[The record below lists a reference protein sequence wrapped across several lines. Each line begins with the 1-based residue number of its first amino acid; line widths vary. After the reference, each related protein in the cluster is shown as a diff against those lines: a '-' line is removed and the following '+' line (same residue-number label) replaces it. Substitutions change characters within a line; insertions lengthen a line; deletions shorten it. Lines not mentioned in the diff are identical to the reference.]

1 MSDTIINGTEFNCDD
16 IKYSSPKTN
25 SVGGKSVN
33 IFNKLNNSRLNIS
46 TPMML
51 TWGASYYVDKSSGQ
65 GNGKFEMS
73 LQFPNEDYNNEEAST
88 FLENLKKFEQK
99 IKSDAFA
106 NSKNWFGKVHK
117 SLDILEELYSP
128 MLKYS
133 KDKNTGEAD
142 LSKAPSIRVKI
153 PVWEGTWRCEVYDDE
168 GTKLFPNSSGTT
180 PVELIPKATT
190 VKVLMTCG
198 GIWFANGKFGITWK
212 LVQAMVQ
219 KPRPQLSGRCFLNP
233 SSSKPVTPPSSPVD
247 EPTIQL
253 VVQSSISPDI
263 QIELPK
269 PEVSV
274 EDSDCDDEDD
284 HRSVSSSV
292 KEEVQTDSVA
302 TVPITEPAKKSRKVV
317 KKKE

>member
-1 MSDTIINGTEFNCDD
+1 MSDTIINGTEFNCEN

-25 SVGGKSVN
+25 SAGGKSVN

-51 TWGASYYVDKSSGQ
+51 TWGASDYVDKSSGQ
-65 GNGKFEMS
+65 GNGKFEMT
-73 LQFPNEDYNNEEAST
+73 LQFPNEDYKNEEAT
-88 FLENLKKFEQK
+88 AFLENLKKFETK
-99 IKSDAFA
+99 LKTDAFS

-117 SLDILEELYSP
+117 SLDIVEELYSP

-133 KDKNTGEAD
+133 KDKNTGECD
-142 LSKAPSIRVKI
+142 LTKAPSIRVKL

-168 GTKLFPNSSGTT
+168 GTKLFPGASSVT
-180 PVELIPKATT
+180 PVELIPKATN

-219 KPRPQLSGRCFLNP
+219 KPRPQLSGRCFLKP
-233 SSSKPVTPPSSPVD
+233 SAKPITPPSSPV
-247 EPTIQL
+247 EEIIQL
-253 VVQSSISPDI
+253 SVSEKVSEIV
-263 QIELPK
+263 EEVR
-269 PEVSV
+269 PEVNV
-274 EDSDCDDEDD
+274 DDSDCDEEDD
-284 HRSVSSSV
+284 HQSTTSSV
-292 KEEVQTDSVA
+292 KEEPQTTSA
-302 TVPITEPAKKSRKVV
+302 PPPKKVRKVV

>member
-1 MSDTIINGTEFNCDD
+1 MSDTVIEGTEFNCDN

-33 IFNKLNNSRLNIS
+33 IFNKLTNSRLNIS

-51 TWGASYYVDKSSGQ
+51 TWGASDYVDKSSGQ

-73 LQFPNEDYNNEEAST
+73 LQFPNDDYKNEEASS
-88 FLENLKKFEQK
+88 FLENLKKFETK
-99 IKSDAFA
+99 IKNDALA

-117 SLDILEELYSP
+117 SLDILEALYSP

-133 KDKNTGEAD
+133 KDKNTGECD
-142 LSKAPSIRVKI
+142 LTKAPSIRVKL

-168 GTKLFPNSSGTT
+168 GTQLFPGASGVT
-180 PVELIPKATT
+180 PVDLIPKATN
-190 VKVLMTCG
+190 VKILMTCG

-219 KPRPQLSGRCFLNP
+219 KPRPQLSGRCFLKP
-233 SSSKPVTPPSSPVD
+233 SATKPVTLPSSPVD
-247 EPTIQL
+247 EPVQQ
-253 VVQSSISPDI
+253 VVQV
-263 QIELPK
+263 ELPK
-269 PEVSV
+269 TEVSV
-274 EDSDCDDEDD
+274 EDSDCDEEDE
-284 HRSVSSSV
+284 HSATSSV
-292 KEEVQTDSVA
+292 KEEAQTDSVA
-302 TVPITEPAKKSRKVV
+302 TVPITEPTKKPRKVV

>member
-1 MSDTIINGTEFNCDD
+1 MSDTIINGTEFNCDN

-25 SVGGKSVN
+25 SVGGKSIN
-33 IFNKLNNSRLNIS
+33 IFNKLTNSRLNIS

-51 TWGASYYVDKSSGQ
+51 TWGASDYVDKSSGQ

-73 LQFPNEDYNNEEAST
+73 LQFPNEDYKNEEASV
-88 FLENLKKFEQK
+88 FLENLKKFEDK
-99 IKSDAFA
+99 IKNDALA

-117 SLDILEELYSP
+117 SLDILEALYSP

-133 KDKNTGEAD
+133 KDKNTGECD
-142 LSKAPSIRVKI
+142 LTKAPSIRIKL

-168 GTKLFPNSSGTT
+168 GTKLFPSSSSVT
-180 PVELIPKATT
+180 PVELIPKATN

-219 KPRPQLSGRCFLNP
+219 KPRPQLSGRCFLQP
-233 SSSKPVTPPSSPVD
+233 SSKPVTPPSSPVD
-247 EPTIQL
+247 ENPAQP
-253 VVQSSISPDI
+253 VAQVEQS
-263 QIELPK
+263 ELPK
-269 PEVSV
+269 PEVNV
-274 EDSDCDDEDD
+274 EDSDCDEEDN
-284 HRSVSSSV
+284 HSVTSSV
-292 KEEVQTDSVA
+292 KEEQQLDSVA
-302 TVPITEPAKKSRKVV
+302 TVPITEPTKKTRKVV

>member
-1 MSDTIINGTEFNCDD
+1 MSDTIINGTEFNCDN

-33 IFNKLNNSRLNIS
+33 IFNKLTNSRLNIS

-51 TWGASYYVDKSSGQ
+51 TWGASDYVDKSSGQ

-73 LQFPNEDYNNEEAST
+73 LQFPSEDYKNEEAST
-88 FLENLKKFEQK
+88 FLENLKNFEQK

-180 PVELIPKATT
+180 PVELIPKATN

-219 KPRPQLSGRCFLNP
+219 KPRAQLSGRCFLKP
-233 SSSKPVTPPSSPVD
+233 SSKPVTPPSSPVE
-247 EPTIQL
+247 EPNIQL
-253 VVQSSISPDI
+253 VVQSSVSL
-263 QIELPK
+263 ELPVEEPK
-269 PEVSV
+269 PEVTV

-292 KEEVQTDSVA
+292 KEEPQTTSVA
-302 TVPITEPAKKSRKVV
+302 VTEPTKKPRKVV

>member
-1 MSDTIINGTEFNCDD
+1 MSDTVIEGTEFNCEN

-33 IFNKLNNSRLNIS
+33 IFSKITNSRLNIS

-51 TWGASYYVDKSSGQ
+51 TWGASDYVDKSSGQ

-73 LQFPNEDYNNEEAST
+73 LQFPNEDYKNEEASL
-88 FLENLKKFEQK
+88 FLDNLKKFEDK
-99 IKSDAFA
+99 IKNDALA

-117 SLDILEELYSP
+117 SLDILEALYSP

-133 KDKNTGEAD
+133 KDKNTGEYD
-142 LSKAPSIRVKI
+142 LTKAPSIRIKL

-168 GTKLFPNSSGTT
+168 GTKLFPGSSGVT
-180 PVELIPKATT
+180 PVDLIPKATN

-219 KPRPQLSGRCFLNP
+219 KPRPQLSGRCFLKP
-233 SSSKPVTPPSSPVD
+233 SAKPVSPPLQVEEPPITPPSNEVEVQIVQPV
-247 EPTIQL
+247 Q
-253 VVQSSISPDI
+253 
-263 QIELPK
+263 
-269 PEVSV
+269 PEALV

-284 HRSVSSSV
+284 HKSTTSSV
-292 KEEVQTDSVA
+292 KEDTPTT
-302 TVPITEPAKKSRKVV
+302 TVPITESTKKPRKVV

>member
-1 MSDTIINGTEFNCDD
+1 MSDTIINGTEFNCDN

-25 SVGGKSVN
+25 TVGGKSVN
-33 IFNKLNNSRLNIS
+33 IFNKLTNSRLNIS

-51 TWGASYYVDKSSGQ
+51 TWGASDYVDKNSGQ

-73 LQFPNEDYNNEEAST
+73 LQFPSEDYKNEEASI
-88 FLENLKKFEQK
+88 FLENLKNFEDK
-99 IKSDAFA
+99 IKNDALA

-117 SLDILEELYSP
+117 SLDILEALYSP

-153 PVWEGTWRCEVYDDE
+153 PIWEGNWRCEVYDDE

-180 PVELIPKATT
+180 PVDLIPKATN

-219 KPRPQLSGRCFLNP
+219 KPRAQLSGRCFLKP
-233 SSSKPVTPPSSPVD
+233 STKPVTPPSSPVD
-247 EPTIQL
+247 KPEVQQP
-253 VVQSSISPDI
+253 VFQSSISPDV
-263 QIELPK
+263 QDELPRI
-269 PEVSV
+269 EVSV
-274 EDSDCDDEDD
+274 EDSDCDEEDD
-284 HRSVSSSV
+284 HHSVSSSV
-292 KEEVQTDSVA
+292 KEENQTA
-302 TVPITEPAKKSRKVV
+302 TVPITEPTKKARKVV
-317 KKKE
+317 KKKGPE

>member
-1 MSDTIINGTEFNCDD
+1 MSDTIINGTEFNCEN

-25 SVGGKSVN
+25 SLGGKSVN
-33 IFNKLNNSRLNIS
+33 IFNKLTNSRLNIS

-51 TWGASYYVDKSSGQ
+51 TWGASDYVDKNSGQ

-73 LQFPNEDYNNEEAST
+73 LQFPNEDYKNEEASL
-88 FLENLKKFEQK
+88 FLENLKKFEDK
-99 IKSDAFA
+99 IKNDALT

-117 SLDILEELYSP
+117 SLDILEALYSP

-133 KDKNTGEAD
+133 KDKNTGECD
-142 LSKAPSIRVKI
+142 LTKAPSIRVKI

-168 GTKLFPNSSGTT
+168 GTKLFPNSSSIT
-180 PVELIPKATT
+180 PVDLIPKATN

-219 KPRPQLSGRCFLNP
+219 KPRPQLSGRCFLKP
-233 SSSKPVTPPSSPVD
+233 SAKPTTPPAPVEEQVQPPLSPVV
-247 EPTIQL
+247 EIEQL
-253 VVQSSISPDI
+253 QV
-263 QIELPK
+263 ELPK
-269 PEVSV
+269 SEVIV
-274 EDSDCDDEDD
+274 EDSDCDEEDD
-284 HRSVSSSV
+284 HQSVSSSV
-292 KEEVQTDSVA
+292 KEETQTTS
-302 TVPITEPAKKSRKVV
+302 TPAKKPRKVV

>member
-1 MSDTIINGTEFNCDD
+1 MSDTVIEGTEFNCDN

-33 IFNKLNNSRLNIS
+33 IFNKLTNSRLNIS

-51 TWGASYYVDKSSGQ
+51 TWGASDYVDKNSGQ

-73 LQFPNEDYNNEEAST
+73 LQFPNDDYKNEEASL
-88 FLENLKKFEQK
+88 FLENLKKFEDK
-99 IKSDAFA
+99 IKNDALT

-117 SLDILEELYSP
+117 SLDILEALYSP

-133 KDKNTGEAD
+133 KDKNTGECD
-142 LSKAPSIRVKI
+142 LTKAPSIRVKL

-168 GTKLFPNSSGTT
+168 GTQLFPGSSGLT
-180 PVELIPKATT
+180 PVDLIPKATN

-219 KPRPQLSGRCFLNP
+219 KPRPQLSGRCFLKP
-233 SSSKPVTPPSSPVD
+233 SAKPASPPSSPV
-247 EPTIQL
+247 EES
-253 VVQSSISPDI
+253 VVQIQQPVSSDVQDVQDEIV
-263 QIELPK
+263 K
-269 PEVSV
+269 PEVIV

-284 HRSVSSSV
+284 HSSVTSSV
-292 KEEVQTDSVA
+292 KEDLQLTSVVSTTA
-302 TVPITEPAKKSRKVV
+302 PKKARKVV

>member
-33 IFNKLNNSRLNIS
+33 IFNKLTNSRLNIS

-51 TWGASYYVDKSSGQ
+51 TWGASDYVDKSSGQ

-219 KPRPQLSGRCFLNP
+219 KPRAQLSGRCFLKP
-233 SSSKPVTPPSSPVD
+233 SSKPVTPPSSPVD
-247 EPTIQL
+247 EPNIQL
-253 VVQSSISPDI
+253 VVQSSVSSDV
-263 QIELPK
+263 QVEEPK

-292 KEEVQTDSVA
+292 KEEPQTTSIAV
-302 TVPITEPAKKSRKVV
+302 TEPTKKTRKVV

>member
-1 MSDTIINGTEFNCDD
+1 MSDTIINGTEFNCEN

-51 TWGASYYVDKSSGQ
+51 TWGASDYVDKSSGQ

-73 LQFPNEDYNNEEAST
+73 LQFPNEDYKNEEASL
-88 FLENLKKFEQK
+88 FLENLKNFETK
-99 IKSDAFA
+99 IKTDAFA

-117 SLDILEELYSP
+117 SLDIVEELYSP

-133 KDKNTGEAD
+133 KDKNTGECD
-142 LSKAPSIRVKI
+142 LTKAPSIRVKI

-168 GTKLFPNSSGTT
+168 GTKLFPGASNVT
-180 PVELIPKATT
+180 PIDLIPKATN

-219 KPRPQLSGRCFLNP
+219 KPRPQLSGRCFLKP
-233 SSSKPVTPPSSPVD
+233 SAKPTTPPSTPV
-247 EPTIQL
+247 EEIVKPIVEE
-253 VVQSSISPDI
+253 VV
-263 QIELPK
+263 EEVR
-269 PEVSV
+269 PEVNV
-274 EDSDCDDEDD
+274 DDSDCDEEDD
-284 HRSVSSSV
+284 HQSTTSSV
-292 KEEVQTDSVA
+292 KEEPQTA
-302 TVPITEPAKKSRKVV
+302 TAVPAKKGRKVV

>member
-1 MSDTIINGTEFNCDD
+1 MSDTIINGTEFNCEN

-33 IFNKLNNSRLNIS
+33 IFNKITNSRLNIS

-51 TWGASYYVDKSSGQ
+51 TWGASDYVDKSSGQ

-73 LQFPNEDYNNEEAST
+73 LQFPNEDYKNEEASE
-88 FLENLKKFEQK
+88 FLENLKKFEDK
-99 IKSDAFA
+99 IKNDALA

-117 SLDILEELYSP
+117 SLDILEALYSP

-133 KDKNTGEAD
+133 KDKSTGECD
-142 LSKAPSIRVKI
+142 LTKAPSIRIKI

-180 PVELIPKATT
+180 PVELIPKATN

-219 KPRPQLSGRCFLNP
+219 KPRPQLSGRCFLKP
-233 SSSKPVTPPSSPVD
+233 SVKPATPTEPVEEQIQPPVSPV
-247 EPTIQL
+247 
-253 VVQSSISPDI
+253 VDI
-263 QIELPK
+263 EQPQVELPK
-269 PEVSV
+269 SEVIV
-274 EDSDCDDEDD
+274 EDSDCDEEDD
-284 HRSVSSSV
+284 HQSVSSSV
-292 KEEVQTDSVA
+292 KEEPQTTSA
-302 TVPITEPAKKSRKVV
+302 PAKKSRKVV